1 MSSPSAKPDIGSK
14 VLPGDKTGLPYEIW
28 RIILSYLSEDDLC
41 RSSCVCKTW
50 NDLIVSLDNT
60 RWRELY
66 LQCGD
71 WKHPYWPLNTKS
83 EPPSW
88 KQAFKEQF
96 MSTRFWIRTQRE
108 PDPATCLYVLK
119 RRKERKII
127 HVGRGKEH
135 ATLKSALAVA
145 RDYDRIVVHPGIYD
159 EQFEMSSKIPFEL
172 VGEGELGSVILVVC
186 IEQIAITG
194 RVSNLVFR
202 APWFTNFI
210 LKVRS
215 GYLQVDNCILEDG
228 MVYVQ
233 NPGTCHLKFCT
244 LRHATVILQYVNASV
259 IENCEFSQTDSA
271 AITVEGYPREEK
283 NWTYGYLMEK
293 IVSACEI
300 SQTRRN
306 PKGDPVPTSAFSTS
320 TAFTSNQKPSEKSCY
335 SKTNSASFE
344 PSFGGRS
351 VSGSAKFS
359 QVHCE
364 FTEKPSSNVHLFRSL
379 SNKEQLYL
387 KESSSSDLVSYTED
401 LTNVESHRK
410 NSKASSMDGL
420 YNIANPQ
427 PCTSNVVKE
436 SVLSAATEAQSQ
448 VVPASQPNTE
458 LPSEPSAELLADPP
472 AERPAEQPAEAVV
485 NHELRLNIRRDS
497 SDSGSRSPLSM
508 ISGSDLFEGDDDSI
522 GQYESGSDHSL
533 PGISTSSSDEGPISD
548 GESDFSSSEESVIML
563 SYPEHQ
569 LPRSVSAS
577 CSFNADDDVVSIS
590 SQNESELIPIV
601 HDDAMQKVLDEVRG
615 CLIRHCRM
623 SQCKG
628 GAMVSLQAQAVISH
642 CDLSSLGYGVR
653 CIQNAKMVLINSEI
667 HHSRT
672 SGVFM
677 RLAASGL
684 IAGNDIHS
692 NCEAGIDI
700 RKNADPIVQSNR
712 IHHGKRSG
720 VVVLGSGRGHIN
732 NNEIY
737 QNKEAGVY
745 ILYRG
750 SPTFKGNSGC
760 GVWITAACQPMLHG
774 NQINDNGDAGVTFV
788 NKMDAAH
795 EADMM
800 DINRN
805 DMHSRQSM
813 DFWQFANDEK
823 PLPRRPCQKATIEY
837 NSIYHN
843 GGRGVKVMFNDEV
856 AIQCNAIHG
865 NRGDGIFIDQNS
877 DVLVQDNSI
886 TCNCG
891 NGIVT
896 SKNGKVAIRGNGI
909 FDNRDN
915 GIWSQNEVDISTND
929 IIGNQRCAV
938 LLQKNGAVSVQENRI
953 QSLSDKAVNVSMVT
967 KGCVQNNKIYKSSHK
982 AIEVSSGCK
991 CTVKDN
997 SVVGKESNDKK
1008 CPEVMN
1014 GESDID
1020 FWMLHDPGPRPHIE
1034 APSLINS
1041 LPANQVSTVTRVTV
1055 PSSGNCEEGSKL
1067 CVIL

>member
-1 MSSPSAKPDIGSK
+1 MSSPSAKPDVGSK
-14 VLPGDKTGLPYEIW
+14 VLPGDKSGLPYEIW

-50 NDLIVSLDNT
+50 NELIVSLDNT

-66 LQCGD
+66 LQCGE

-83 EPPSW
+83 EPSSW

-96 MSTRFWIRTQRE
+96 MSTRFWVRTQRE
-108 PDPATCLYVLK
+108 PDSATCLYVLK
-119 RRKERKII
+119 RRKERKTI

-210 LKVRS
+210 LKVRY

-228 MVYVQ
+228 LVYIQ

-244 LRHATVILQYVNASV
+244 FRHATVILQYVNASV

-271 AITVEGYPREEK
+271 AITVEGFPRDEK

-306 PKGDPVPTSAFSTS
+306 PKGEPVPTSAFSAS
-320 TAFTSNQKPSEKSCY
+320 TACTANQKPLEKSCD
-335 SKTNSASFE
+335 SKTDTTYFLE

-351 VSGSAKFS
+351 INGSAKFS
-359 QVHCE
+359 QVHSE

-387 KESSSSDLVSYTED
+387 KESSSSDLASFSED
-401 LTNVESHRK
+401 VTALESHRK
-410 NSKASSMDGL
+410 NSKVNSMDGL
-420 YNIANPQ
+420 LNLGNPQ
-427 PCTSNVVKE
+427 PSTSGVQQE
-436 SVLSAATEAQSQ
+436 SVDRSTDSHGLTITQHYA
-448 VVPASQPNTE
+448 
-458 LPSEPSAELLADPP
+458 PSGSADPDHKGQVP
-472 AERPAEQPAEAVV
+472 LVTQQNYGQPSNLVV
-485 NHELRLNIRRDS
+485 NHELQLNIRRDS

-508 ISGSDLFEGDDDSI
+508 ISGSDLFDGDDDSI
-522 GQYESGSDHSL
+522 GRYDSGSEHSV
-533 PGISTSSSDEGPISD
+533 PGISTSSSDEGPVSD

-577 CSFNADDDVVSIS
+577 CSLNADEDVISIS
-590 SQNESELIPIV
+590 SQNESDHIPIV
-601 HDDAMQKVLDEVRG
+601 HDEAMQKVLDEVRG

-653 CIQNAKMVLINSEI
+653 CIQNAKIVLINSEI

-732 NNEIY
+732 SNEIY

-745 ILYRG
+745 VLYRG
-750 SPTFKGNSGC
+750 NPVVSKNQIHSGKAAGIAVNEGGRGYVLDNVITSNQWGGVDIRKGGDPVITQNVIANGLSDGIVIGEKGRGSVENNVISGNSGC

-795 EADMM
+795 EVDSMG
-800 DINRN
+800 INRN
-805 DMHSRQSM
+805 DMNSRQSM
-813 DFWQFANDEK
+813 EFWQFANDEQ
-823 PLPRRPCQKATIEY
+823 PFPRRSCQKATIQY

-843 GGRGVKVMFNDEV
+843 G
-856 AIQCNAIHG
+856 
-865 NRGDGIFIDQNS
+865 
-877 DVLVQDNSI
+877 
-886 TCNCG
+886 
-891 NGIVT
+891 
-896 SKNGKVAIRGNGI
+896 
-909 FDNRDN
+909 
-915 GIWSQNEVDISTND
+915 
-929 IIGNQRCAV
+929 
-938 LLQKNGAVSVQENRI
+938 
-953 QSLSDKAVNVSMVT
+953 
-967 KGCVQNNKIYKSSHK
+967 
-982 AIEVSSGCK
+982 
-991 CTVKDN
+991 
-997 SVVGKESNDKK
+997 
-1008 CPEVMN
+1008 
-1014 GESDID
+1014 
-1020 FWMLHDPGPRPHIE
+1020 
-1034 APSLINS
+1034 
-1041 LPANQVSTVTRVTV
+1041 
-1055 PSSGNCEEGSKL
+1055 
-1067 CVIL
+1067 